1 MTAQALIK
9 VVVMAYADRPRVLLT
24 TVKLRGER
32 GEKMFVHTIAGNR
45 IARAGTSCAM

>member
-1 MTAQALIK
+1 MTAQTLIK

-45 IARAGTSCAM
+45 IARACTSRAM